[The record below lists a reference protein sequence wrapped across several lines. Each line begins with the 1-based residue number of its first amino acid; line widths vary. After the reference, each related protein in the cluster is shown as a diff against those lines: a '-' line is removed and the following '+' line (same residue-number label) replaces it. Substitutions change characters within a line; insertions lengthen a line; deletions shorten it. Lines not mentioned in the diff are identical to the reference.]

1 MNCRSYLRVTKS
13 VAASSSQLLYIKILK
28 PKLWGKNLI
37 VFAPPLLEF
46 SINQESMGGSLL
58 AFILLCLTSSSFY
71 ILSDIVDIEFDRQHS
86 IKCQRPIAAG
96 LISIPTALT
105 IALFLLAL
113 GELIAWRF
121 DPKVGIFLSIYA
133 ALQVAYN
140 LGIKRMII
148 LDIGFVAASFVIRA
162 YVGAEASEVPLSPWF
177 AVYIAMLAMFL
188 AIEKRKAALNN
199 LQSIESAG
207 DDILTVTPFYSYS
220 FLNRMECATTTI
232 TILTYGLWSS
242 GPKLQGAS
250 TSWMLITLPFIFYGL
265 FRYQL
270 ISEPQGFVSY
280 RDLKLS
286 QHPGK
291 ILFQDKGIFFT
302 VMSWIISCL
311 GILWLK
317 HQGLIN

>member
-1 MNCRSYLRVTKS
+1 MNSSGYSRVGKS
-13 VAASSSQLLYIKILK
+13 VAASSSKLLYIKILK
-28 PKLWGKNLI
+28 PKLWAKNLI
-37 VFAPPLLEF
+37 VFAPLLLEF
-46 SINQESMGGSLL
+46 RINQQSLASSLL

-71 ILSDIVDIEFDRQHS
+71 ILNDIVDIEFDRQHS

-96 LISIPTALT
+96 LISIPVALT
-105 IALFLLAL
+105 IALFML
-113 GELIAWRF
+113 GIGQLIAWRF
-121 DPKVGIFLSIYA
+121 DPKLGIFLSVYA

-140 LGIKRMII
+140 LGLKRMII
-148 LDIGFVAASFVIRA
+148 LDMGVVAASFVTQA
-162 YVGAEASEVPLSPWF
+162 YVGAAACKVALSPWF

-188 AIEKRKAALNN
+188 AIEKRKAILNN
-199 LQSIESAG
+199 LENTS
-207 DDILTVTPFYSYS
+207 DYDLTVTPFYPYS
-220 FLNRMECATTTI
+220 FLNRMECATTNI

-242 GPKLQGAS
+242 GPTLQGAS
-250 TSWMLITLPFIFYGL
+250 TPWMLITLPFIFYGL

-286 QHPGK
+286 QYSEN
-291 ILFQDKGIFFT
+291 ILFKDRGVFFT
-302 VMSWIISCL
+302 VISWIISCL